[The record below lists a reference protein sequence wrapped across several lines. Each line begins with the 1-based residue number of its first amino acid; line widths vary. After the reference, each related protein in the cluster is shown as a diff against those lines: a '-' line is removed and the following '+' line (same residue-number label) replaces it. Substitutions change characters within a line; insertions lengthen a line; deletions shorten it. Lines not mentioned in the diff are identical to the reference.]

1 MKGNVLEAVIG
12 AVVLIIAGFFMFFA
26 YTTSGEKINNGY
38 MLLAYFDNVG
48 GLAAGADV
56 KVNGIK
62 VGIVK
67 SLSIDNNY
75 QARAELLVKNDI
87 RIPVDTTASVTTD
100 GIMGNKFIALSPGF
114 EKTMLKDGEEI
125 ESTRSAI
132 NLENLVDK
140 FLIGTATKNKNAN
153 SK

>member
-1 MKGNVLEAVIG
+1 MKGNILEAVIG

-38 MLLAYFDNVG
+38 VLLAYFDNVG
-48 GLAAGADV
+48 GLTVGADV

-62 VGIVK
+62 VGIVR
-67 SLSIDNNY
+67 SLSIDENY
-75 QARAELLVKNDI
+75 QARAELLIKNSI
-87 RIPVDTTASVTTD
+87 SIPVDTTASVTTD
-100 GIMGNKFIALSPGF
+100 GIMGNKFIALYPGF
-114 EKTMLKDGEEI
+114 DKAMLKGGEEI

-140 FLIGTATKNKNAN
+140 FLIGTASKDKNAHH
-153 SK
+153 K